1 MKVRSFVA
9 AAQFAFALPL
19 FVTGVAVDAAELQVI
34 AGAAFSPALKELG
47 PQFERITGH
56 KLVIQYGISGTLKKR
71 LDSAEA
77 FDLAI
82 ISPGLLDDAAKQG
95 KIADGTRMVIAR
107 VGMAVA
113 ARAGAPKPDIS
124 SVDAFK
130 RTLLNA
136 KSVTYAPEGET
147 GIHLAK
153 VFERLGITE
162 QMKAK
167 TKPQKSVE
175 HVPPAVASGEAELGF
190 APSTVFAS
198 ASGVETVGPFPPELQ
213 SYIVFATGVGVT
225 AAQPEAAR
233 ALLKH
238 LTSPDAMAVIRA
250 KGLEPVAPQR

>member
-1 MKVRSFVA
+1 MNVRSFVA
-9 AAQFAFALPL
+9 AARIAFALPIL
-19 FVTGVAVDAAELQVI
+19 LTAVAVEAAELKVI
-34 AGAAFSPALKELG
+34 AGAAFSPALRELG
-47 PQFERITGH
+47 PDFERMTGH
-56 KLVIQYGISGTLKKR
+56 KLVIQYGITGTLKKR
-71 LDSAEA
+71 LDSGEA

-95 KIADGTRMVIAR
+95 KIADGTRIVIAR

-113 ARAGAPKPDIS
+113 ARSGAPKLDIS

-130 RTLLNA
+130 SMLLNA
-136 KSVTYAPEGET
+136 KSVTYAPEGAT

-153 VFERLGITE
+153 VFERLGIAE

-198 ASGVETVGPFPPELQ
+198 ASGVETIGPFPPELQ

-238 LTSPDAMAVIRA
+238 LTSPGAMATIRA
-250 KGLEPVAPQR
+250 KGLEPVTP